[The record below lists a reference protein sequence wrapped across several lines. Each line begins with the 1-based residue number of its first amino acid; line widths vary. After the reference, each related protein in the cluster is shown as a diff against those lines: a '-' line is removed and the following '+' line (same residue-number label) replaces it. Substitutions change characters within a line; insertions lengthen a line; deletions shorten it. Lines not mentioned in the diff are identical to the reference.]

1 MSELEKRI
9 IVAPEERERRA
20 AGRYTGRYLLTTQP
34 QTHQEVSTQL
44 SIMGV
49 EPATLSAQGVTPV
62 HALPPGRHITLG
74 ELGVVLVDPKP
85 EQRDELLK
93 MASDSPAVTALE
105 PERINSVMTN
115 TPDYIQGWRDGV
127 GAMADHL
134 LVGAEGVLAQ
144 AAAIPPYTWGLDVTG
159 ARLSTFTGARIRLA
173 ILDTGFDLGH
183 PDFANRNVTVK
194 NFVGDNSPFH
204 DGHGHGTHCSGTAAG
219 PAKPSPLPRYGVA
232 EGVELF
238 VGRVLDD
245 SGHGGDFNILQAI
258 DWAIAQGCQVISMSL
273 GAPWSPGDQ
282 SYSPAYEQ
290 AAQRALAAGCL
301 IVAAAGNEASR
312 PGYVGAIGTPGNSPS
327 VLTVAAIDS
336 AFATAAFSNRIRPAA
351 PGVKGPDLAGPGV
364 DIYSSWLMPP
374 RYNTI
379 SGTSMATP
387 HVAGIAAL
395 YAESSAALRGQAL
408 KDALIRQC
416 KPLANG
422 VSRRGEIGA
431 GLVQAP

>member
-1 MSELEKRI
+1 MSEHEKTI
-9 IVAPEERERRA
+9 TVAPEERERRA
-20 AGRYTGRYLLTTQP
+20 AGRYTGRYLLTTRVEE
-34 QTHQEVSTQL
+34 HQDVSAQL
-44 SIMGV
+44 SGMGV
-49 EPATLSAQGVTPV
+49 ASATLDAQGVTPV
-62 HALPPGRHITLG
+62 QALPPGRHITLG
-74 ELGVVLVDPKP
+74 ELGVVLVDPLP
-85 EQRDELLK
+85 EQRDDLLK
-93 MASDSPAVTALE
+93 MASDSDAVTALE

-115 TPDYIQGWRDGV
+115 TSDYIQGWRDGV

-134 LVGAEGVLAQ
+134 LVGAAGTTAQ
-144 AAAIPPYTWGLDVTG
+144 AATTAPYTWGLDATR
-159 ARLSTFTGARIRLA
+159 ARLSPFAGARIRLA
-173 ILDTGFDLGH
+173 ILDTGFDLAH

-194 NFVGDNSPFH
+194 NFVGDNTPFH
-204 DGHGHGTHCSGTAAG
+204 DGHGHGTHCCGTAAG
-219 PAKPSPLPRYGVA
+219 PAQPLPLPRYGVA
-232 EGVELF
+232 GGVDLF

-245 SGHGGDFNILQAI
+245 SGRGGDFNILQAI
-258 DWAIAQGCQVISMSL
+258 DWAISEGCQVISMSL

-282 SYSPAYEQ
+282 SYSPAYER

-301 IVAAAGNEASR
+301 IIAAAGNEASR
-312 PGYVGAIGTPGNSPS
+312 LGFVGAIGTPGNSPS

-336 AFATAAFSNRIRPAA
+336 AFATAAFSNRIRSAA
-351 PGVKGPDLAGPGV
+351 PGVKGPDLAAPGV

-395 YAESSAALRGQAL
+395 YAESSPTLRGQAL
-408 KDALIRQC
+408 KDVLIARC
-416 KPLANG
+416 RSLADG